1 MQPDL
6 LDGHALHIELDMR
19 IRPRDAHGN
28 KGSTDAAYETG
39 RRIAREVR
47 ELVQRILG
55 DEAGVE
61 LDRKITVS

>member
-1 MQPDL
+1 MPTDL

-19 IRPRDAHGN
+19 IRLRDARGN

-39 RRIAREVR
+39 RRISREVQ

-55 DEAGVE
+55 DEAGME
-61 LDRKITVS
+61 LDRKITVT

>member
-1 MQPDL
+1 MTTNL
-6 LDGHALHIELDMR
+6 LDGHALHIEMDMR
-19 IRPRDAHGN
+19 IHPRDAHGQ

-39 RRIAREVR
+39 RRISREVQ